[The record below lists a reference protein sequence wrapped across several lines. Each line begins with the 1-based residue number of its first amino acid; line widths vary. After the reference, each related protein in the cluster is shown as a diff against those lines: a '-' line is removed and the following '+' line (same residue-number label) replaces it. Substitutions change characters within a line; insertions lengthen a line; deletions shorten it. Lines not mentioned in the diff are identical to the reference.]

1 MLPLNKR
8 KPSINQKNT
17 LDKTLHGVPG
27 SDSLAAIRM
36 TETDFKKNIA
46 SFWENVN
53 WEREEK
59 FRQDERE
66 AQNKEGKTAMQIAME
81 EAQKKKRPKATN
93 RSMPCAM
100 RRPGRPPSG
109 SRRCGTGPMSRR
121 RGTPKTGK
129 KIPPGRAEHGFRKVS
144 KEEKT
149 EKPGHTWNI

>member
-59 FRQDERE
+59 FRQDEGE

-81 EAQKKKRPKATN
+81 EAQKKKTAEGNEPKYALRDEEARKATE
-93 RSMPCAM
+93 
-100 RRPGRPPSG
+100 
-109 SRRCGTGPMSRR
+109 
-121 RGTPKTGK
+121 
-129 KIPPGRAEHGFRKVS
+129 RAQALWDRAYEQAARNAENGQKNTAREGGARFS
-144 KEEKT
+144 
-149 EKPGHTWNI
+149 